1 MIKKIFL
8 TFLWAFLL
16 LISTSFRANA
26 SPIISGISTNEINI
40 DTKFQGAKILLFG
53 AKDDAGSIV
62 ITVRGPKRNFMVT
75 KKRKLLGVWYNGDR
89 VKFKDTYSLYSL
101 FSTFNDQE
109 PIDDLLKELELGKNN
124 LNFPVSGEVDE
135 IKKNE
140 FQLQLVDRMEKNH
153 LYTNSANK
161 IDFLN
166 ETLFKVMLDFPKN
179 ISRGIY
185 TVEIYLINEGS
196 LVSFQSIPIHV
207 NQVGFSA
214 KVLDFAFQQSF
225 LYALLSVVIALVF
238 GWLANYLFARFL
250 GK

>member
-1 MIKKIFL
+1 MMKKIFL
-8 TFLWAFLL
+8 TFLL
-16 LISTSFRANA
+16 LISASFAANA
-26 SPIISGISTNEINI
+26 TPIISGISTNEINI
-40 DTKFQGAKILLFG
+40 DTKFRGAKILLFG
-53 AKDDAGSIV
+53 AKDDAGEIV

-75 KKRKLLGVWYNGDR
+75 KKHKLLGVWYNGER
-89 VKFKDTYSLYSL
+89 LKFKDTYSLYSL
-101 FSTFNDQE
+101 FSTFNAQE
-109 PIDDLLKELELGKNN
+109 PIDDLLKELELGRNN
-124 LNFPVSGEVDE
+124 LNFSTSDE
-135 IKKNE
+135 IDEVKKNE

-153 LYTNSANK
+153 LYNTSSNK

-166 ETLFKVMLDFPKN
+166 ETLFKVILDFPKN

-196 LVSFQSIPIHV
+196 LVSFQSIPIYV

-225 LYALLSVVIALVF
+225 LYALLSVAIALIF